1 MAMNGVMPQSF
12 EQIYRKTNIFL
23 AGWKSILENDGK
35 PVKLVEVPEAWESP
49 VDLSNHPGDPTVA
62 MFVKKFGAFP

>member
-12 EQIYRKTNIFL
+12 DQIYRKTNVFL

-35 PVKLVEVPEAWESP
+35 AVKLDEVPEAWESP
-49 VDLSNHPGDPTVA
+49 VELPNQPGDPTA
-62 MFVKKFGAFP
+62 PLFAKKFGK